1 MSVSASFQIVFEEK
15 CMFYT
20 NGNFAKTSPLI
31 LFTEN
36 MFKHPKISSNCKI
49 NDNAS
54 VNDSGINACFK
65 SGNGA

>member
-1 MSVSASFQIVFEEK
+1 ML
-15 CMFYT
+15 YT